1 MDEKRKMQS
10 TLNHSLSGLKEN
22 PFLAQ
27 RVIEQAKGEPVMKK
41 KISFAFILAMILLFL
56 LAAAAIAE
64 VLGINVFE
72 VFGKTNARYAE
83 LAPYTTVENTP
94 EVSVNSVELGQTSAA
109 INSAYYDGTSL
120 IVGYAIRN
128 GSYMEECIPDE
139 TLAAEMTQMD
149 NNLVWVADNDEE
161 SELIM
166 AWMQARDEGRKA
178 GLVRYSVGPSD
189 HTETDDGIDIKP
201 RTEETRTGEDGVE
214 YTMRE
219 YEAPLTEELQNL
231 DQLTVNIRLYRSE
244 DYLYFD
250 GKNTW
255 TLQKTEPAGAMR
267 AVVPKAGA
275 QSTVYRGTGSYQGR
289 KLNVSAAASASYA
302 ALDIRFDEPLPQLP
316 EDHWYS
322 FRLADE
328 TGTMLFENECWDDS
342 AKEGTLTY
350 EGTGKV
356 PQKLILRIIEEQEG
370 DFDVNAAL
378 DAAEAII
385 LSGQQEN

>member
-1 MDEKRKMQS
+1 MDEKRRMQN
-10 TLNHSLSGLKEN
+10 TLNQSLSGLKEN

-72 VFGKTNARYAE
+72 VFGKTNVRYAE

-94 EVSVNSVELGQTSAA
+94 EVSMNSVELGQTSAA

-120 IVGYAIRN
+120 IVGYVIRN

-149 NNLVWVADNDEE
+149 NNLVWEADNDEE

-178 GLVRYSVGPSD
+178 GLVRYSVGTSD
-189 HTETDDGIDIKP
+189 HTETDDGIDIRP
-201 RTEETRTGEDGVE
+201 RTEETRTGEDGLE

-231 DQLTVNIRLYRSE
+231 DQLIVNIRLYRSE
-244 DYLYFD
+244 AYLYFD
-250 GKNTW
+250 GENTW

-267 AVVPKAGA
+267 AVVQRAGA
-275 QSTVYRGTGSYQGR
+275 QSTVYRGTGSYKGR
-289 KLNVSAAASASYA
+289 KLNVSATASASYA

-322 FRLADE
+322 FRLTDE
-328 TGTMLFENECWDDS
+328 TGTLLFENDCWDDS

-356 PQKLILRIIEEQEG
+356 PQEKL
-370 DFDVNAAL
+370 
-378 DAAEAII
+378 
-385 LSGQQEN
+385 

>member
-1 MDEKRKMQS
+1 M
-10 TLNHSLSGLKEN
+10 
-22 PFLAQ
+22 
-27 RVIEQAKGEPVMKK
+27 
-41 KISFAFILAMILLFL
+41 
-56 LAAAAIAE
+56 
-64 VLGINVFE
+64 
-72 VFGKTNARYAE
+72 
-83 LAPYTTVENTP
+83 
-94 EVSVNSVELGQTSAA
+94 
-109 INSAYYDGTSL
+109 
-120 IVGYAIRN
+120 
-128 GSYMEECIPDE
+128 
-139 TLAAEMTQMD
+139 
-149 NNLVWVADNDEE
+149 
-161 SELIM
+161 
-166 AWMQARDEGRKA
+166 
-178 GLVRYSVGPSD
+178 
-189 HTETDDGIDIKP
+189 
-201 RTEETRTGEDGVE
+201 E

-250 GKNTW
+250 GENTW

-289 KLNVSAAASASYA
+289 KLNASAAASASHA
-302 ALDIRFDEPLPQLP
+302 AQDIRFDEPLPQLP

>member
-72 VFGKTNARYAE
+72 VFGKTNVRYAE

-94 EVSVNSVELGQTSAA
+94 EVSMNSVELGQTSAA

-149 NNLVWVADNDEE
+149 NNLVWEADND
-161 SELIM
+161 
-166 AWMQARDEGRKA
+166 
-178 GLVRYSVGPSD
+178 
-189 HTETDDGIDIKP
+189 
-201 RTEETRTGEDGVE
+201 
-214 YTMRE
+214 
-219 YEAPLTEELQNL
+219 
-231 DQLTVNIRLYRSE
+231 
-244 DYLYFD
+244 
-250 GKNTW
+250 
-255 TLQKTEPAGAMR
+255 
-267 AVVPKAGA
+267 
-275 QSTVYRGTGSYQGR
+275 
-289 KLNVSAAASASYA
+289 
-302 ALDIRFDEPLPQLP
+302 
-316 EDHWYS
+316 
-322 FRLADE
+322 
-328 TGTMLFENECWDDS
+328 
-342 AKEGTLTY
+342 
-350 EGTGKV
+350 
-356 PQKLILRIIEEQEG
+356 
-370 DFDVNAAL
+370 
-378 DAAEAII
+378 
-385 LSGQQEN
+385 

>member
-1 MDEKRKMQS
+1 MDEKRRMQN
-10 TLNHSLSGLKEN
+10 TLNQSLSGLKEN

-41 KISFAFILAMILLFL
+41 KISAAFILAMILLFL

-94 EVSVNSVELGQTSAA
+94 EVSVNSVKLGQTSAA

-128 GSYMEECIPDE
+128 GSYMEEYIPDE
-139 TLAAEMTQMD
+139 TLTAEMTQMD
-149 NNLVWVADNDEE
+149 NNLVWMANNDEE
-161 SELIM
+161 GELIA

-178 GLVRYSVGPSD
+178 GLVRYSVGTSD
-189 HTETDDGIDIKP
+189 HTETDDGIDIRP
-201 RTEETRTGEDGVE
+201 RTEETRTGEDGLE

-302 ALDIRFDEPLPQLP
+302 ALSIRFDEPLPQLP

-356 PQKLILRIIEEQEG
+356 PQKLILRIIEEHEG
-370 DFDVNAAL
+370 DFDVNAAMNE
-378 DAAEAII
+378 AEAII
-385 LSGQQEN
+385 LSGQ

>member
-27 RVIEQAKGEPVMKK
+27 RVIEQAKGEPEMKK
-41 KISFAFILAMILLFL
+41 KISFAFILAMVLLL
-56 LAAAAIAE
+56 VLAAAAIAE

-120 IVGYAIRN
+120 IVGYAIRH
-128 GSYMEECIPDE
+128 GSYMEEYIPDE
-139 TLAAEMTQMD
+139 TLTAEMTPMD
-149 NNLVWVADNDEE
+149 NNLVWMANNDEE
-161 SELIM
+161 GELIA

-201 RTEETRTGEDGVE
+201 RTEETRPGEDGVE

-231 DQLTVNIRLYRSE
+231 DQITVNIRLYRSE

-250 GKNTW
+250 GENTW
-255 TLQKTEPAGAMR
+255 TLQKTEPAGTMR
-267 AVVPKAGA
+267 AVVQKAGA

-289 KLNVSAAASASYA
+289 KLNASAAASASYA
-302 ALDIRFDEPLPQLP
+302 ALDIRFDGPLPQLP

-322 FRLADE
+322 FHLTDE

-356 PQKLILRIIEEQEG
+356 PQKLILRILEEQEG

-378 DAAEAII
+378 DEAEAII
-385 LSGQQEN
+385 LSGQ

>member
-1 MDEKRKMQS
+1 MDEKRKMQN

-27 RVIEQAKGEPVMKK
+27 RVIEQAKGEPEVKK
-41 KISFAFILAMILLFL
+41 KISFAFILAMVLMLL

-72 VFGKTNARYAE
+72 LFGKTNERYAE
-83 LAPYTTVENTP
+83 LAPYTTLENTP
-94 EVSVNSVELGQTSAA
+94 EVSVNSEELGETSAA

-128 GSYMEECIPDE
+128 GSRMEEYIPDE
-139 TLAAEMTQMD
+139 ALAAEMTPMD
-149 NNLVWVADNDEE
+149 NNLVWEANNDEE

-178 GLVRYSVGPSD
+178 GLVRYNVWPSD
-189 HTETDDGIDIKP
+189 HTETDDGVDIKP
-201 RTEETRTGEDGVE
+201 RTEETRMGEDGLE

-231 DQLTVNIRLYRSE
+231 DQLTVNIRLSRGE
-244 DYLYFD
+244 EYLYFD
-250 GKNTW
+250 GEKTW
-255 TLQKTEPAGAMR
+255 TLQRTEPAGAMR
-267 AVVPKAGA
+267 TVVHRAGA
-275 QSTVYRGTGSYQGR
+275 QSIVYRGSGSYKGR
-289 KLNVSAAASASYA
+289 ELNASATASASYA
-302 ALDIRFDEPLPQLP
+302 ALDICFDEPLPQLP

-322 FRLADE
+322 FCLTDE
-328 TGTMLFENECWDDS
+328 TGTLLFENDCWDDS
-342 AKEGTLTY
+342 AKEGTITY
-350 EGTGKV
+350 EGTGKA
-356 PQKLILRIIEEQEG
+356 PQELVLRIIEEHEG

-378 DAAEAII
+378 NDAEAII
-385 LSGQQEN
+385 LSVQKEN